1 MEKFARVCSYTNQ
14 PINKGFYIGEEYI
27 ADTKEAKELF
37 MLECEE
43 YNSWDEMMEEEY
55 SDDCYYTEWE
65 LDEEYYFDDYGN
77 LIEQSN

>member
-1 MEKFARVCSYTNQ
+1 MEKFARICSYTNQ
-14 PINKGFYIGEEYI
+14 PINEGFYIWGDYL
-27 ADTKEAKELF
+27 ADTDEAKELF

-65 LDEEYYFDDYGN
+65 IDEEYYFDENGN
-77 LIEQSN
+77 LIE

>member
-14 PINKGFYIGEEYI
+14 PINKGFYIGEEYV

-37 MLECEE
+37 MAECKE
-43 YNSWDEMMEEEY
+43 YNSQDEMMENEC
-55 SDDCYYTEWE
+55 SDVCYYTEWE
-65 LDEEYYFDDYGN
+65 IDEEYYFDENGN

>member
-1 MEKFARVCSYTNQ
+1 MKKFARVCSYTNQ
-14 PINKGFYIGEEYI
+14 PINEGFYIGEEYI

-37 MLECEE
+37 MAECEE

-55 SDDCYYTEWE
+55 
-65 LDEEYYFDDYGN
+65 YFDENGN